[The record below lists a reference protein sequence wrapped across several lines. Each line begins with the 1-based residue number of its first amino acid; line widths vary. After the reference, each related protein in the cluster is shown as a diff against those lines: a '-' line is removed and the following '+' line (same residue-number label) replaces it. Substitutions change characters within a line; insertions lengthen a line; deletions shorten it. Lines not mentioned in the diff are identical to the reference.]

1 MADQPT
7 LEVLGRRF
15 RVELKCKYGF
25 FVAECL
31 VLTNRG
37 RGEEVCSLG
46 KIKSVTMPVEDR
58 HALQALHRAL
68 FSSRGKRNRRPSDLF
83 RSPGI
88 NSSAQGTRKELRP
101 ETNAERRSGKIQA
114 LLNHGDLIQQKR
126 IFFFLICSNGTSENH
141 EEVTIRQLRAT
152 EVVYSR
158 IAILDAIGA
167 TGENGLKGA
176 EVFEGNVSDGR
187 CSFHGKRGAL

>member
-15 RVELKCKYGF
+15 RVELKRKCGF
-25 FVAECL
+25 SVTECL

-37 RGEEVCSLG
+37 GGEEVCSLG
-46 KIKSVTMPVEDR
+46 KIKSITMPMEDR

-88 NSSAQGTRKELRP
+88 NSSAQGTRKKLRP
-101 ETNAERRSGKIQA
+101 ETNAERRPGKIQA
-114 LLNHGDLIQQKR
+114 LLNHCDLVSQKR
-126 IFFFLICSNGTSENH
+126 IFFFLICSNGTSEDH

-158 IAILDAIGA
+158 IAILDVIGA

-176 EVFEGNVSDGR
+176 EVFEGNVPDGR
-187 CSFHGKRGAL
+187 CSFHGK